1 MNRFDLYELCVQAP
15 ELQARFVRGLHG
27 GEGRSRA
34 TVLGEDFAG
43 PAAIARAW
51 VRLDDANS
59 AIVTDR
65 DAEPLAHAKRRAK
78 EQLGTSGVR
87 RIEWRRRDVLRPVLK
102 TTRAE
107 VDAIAAF
114 NFAVCELHERGS
126 LVAYLAN
133 CRARLKKRGV
143 FACDLYLGASA
154 WVTGVEKKRVRLPRE
169 LGGGSVRYE
178 WEQVSADP
186 MTGRVRNAIHFE
198 MGGAR
203 AGRGS
208 RAGKSGA
215 SLSPALSQGG
225 RGARQ
230 TLSQRERGSMRNA
243 FVYDWRL
250 WSIPELRDAM
260 RDAGFASSEVHANYG
275 GLIDL
280 STGDPV
286 PMPAADPEEIDPRS
300 AVVYVVGRV

>member
-27 GEGRSRA
+27 GEGRRRA
-34 TVLGEDFAG
+34 RVLGEDFAG

-51 VRLDDANS
+51 VRLDEANTV
-59 AIVTDR
+59 IVTDR

-78 EQLGTSGVR
+78 EQLGAAGAR

-102 TTRAE
+102 PMRAE

-114 NFAVCELHERGS
+114 NFAVCELHERDA
-126 LVAYLAN
+126 LVSYLSN
-133 CRARLKKRGV
+133 CRARLKRRGV

-154 WVTGVEKKRVRLPRE
+154 WVVGVEKKRVRLPRE
-169 LGGGSVRYE
+169 LGGGDVVYE
-178 WEQVSADP
+178 WEQVSVDP
-186 MTGRVRNAIHFE
+186 MSGRVQNAIHFE
-198 MGGAR
+198 VGGAR
-203 AGRGS
+203 SGGKS
-208 RAGKSGA
+208 AGKSKA
-215 SLSPALSQGG
+215 SLSPALSHGE
-225 RGARQ
+225 RGSRQ
-230 TLSQRERGSMRNA
+230 ALAQRERGLMRNA

-275 GLIDL
+275 ELIDL

-286 PMPAADPEEIDPRS
+286 PRATTDPSEIDPRS
-300 AVVYVVGRV
+300 AVVYVVGRG

>member
-27 GEGRSRA
+27 GEGRRRA

-78 EQLGTSGVR
+78 GEFGAAGAR
-87 RIEWRRRDVLRPVLK
+87 RIEWRRRDVLRPLLK
-102 TTRAE
+102 SMRAE

-114 NFAVCELHERGS
+114 NFAVCELHERDS
-126 LVAYLAN
+126 LVAYLST

-154 WVTGVEKKRVRLPRE
+154 WVAGVERKRLRMPRE
-169 LGGGSVRYE
+169 IGGGSVLYE

-198 MGGAR
+198 IGGAR
-203 AGRGS
+203 VGGGR
-208 RAGKSGA
+208 RAGGA
-215 SLSPALSQGG
+215 KVSLSPALSQGERELRQALSLRG
-225 RGARQ
+225 RKQ
-230 TLSQRERGSMRNA
+230 MRNA

-250 WSIPELRDAM
+250 WNIPELRDAM
-260 RDAGFASSEVHANYG
+260 RDAGFASSAVHANYG
-275 GLIDL
+275 ELIDL

-286 PMPAADPEEIDPRS
+286 PRATTDAHEIDPRS
-300 AVVYVVGRV
+300 AVVYVVARG

>member
-27 GEGRSRA
+27 GEGRRRA

-51 VRLDDANS
+51 ARLDETNS

-65 DAEPLAHAKRRAK
+65 DAEPLTHAKRRAK
-78 EQLGTSGVR
+78 EQLGPAAAR
-87 RIEWRRRDVLRPVLK
+87 RIEWRRRDVLRPLLK
-102 TTRAE
+102 SMHAE
-107 VDAIAAF
+107 VEAIAAF
-114 NFAVCELHERGS
+114 NFAVCELHSRDA
-126 LVAYLAN
+126 LVAYLSK

-154 WVTGVEKKRVRLPRE
+154 WVTGVERKRMKLPRE
-169 LGGGSVRYE
+169 FRGGGGGSVLYE

-198 MGGAR
+198 VKGAR
-203 AGRGS
+203 AGGGT
-208 RAGKSGA
+208 RAGESRA
-215 SLSPALSQGG
+215 SLSQGERELRQALALRG
-225 RGARQ
+225 RKQ
-230 TLSQRERGSMRNA
+230 MRNA

-250 WSIPELRDAM
+250 WGIAELRDAM

-275 GLIDL
+275 ELIDL

-286 PMPAADPEEIDPRS
+286 PRATNDPDDIDPRS